1 MNPAT
6 ACGAGRLLPR
16 LLPRVTGS
24 AGAQP
29 LQLAGVLV
37 RLQQGAAAAAARRSA
52 VRCSSSSS
60 DQGGTVPSQSAAAA
74 AAEDKKRVV
83 FCGTPE
89 VRQVQELG
97 GPCVLLLRRP
107 GFSH

>member
-24 AGAQP
+24 AGGQS

-60 DQGGTVPSQSAAAA
+60 DQGGTAPSPSAAAA

-89 VRQVQELG
+89 VRQVQEFG
-97 GPCVLLLRRP
+97 
-107 GFSH
+107 